1 MNRWYNDK
9 PAEMIIEFGK
19 MKQIVSVWLSD
30 TFGVVP
36 SWIKPKGRYNVIN
49 FLVQTDELKIS
60 IDIFVSELVKIDD
73 GHYAYTPRRFE
84 KYMIPEDAPVIIDRV
99 WCVITDLETKK
110 RKQHDILIPM
120 RYHVPMRYRDKN
132 RLAYVIYL
140 FGMQKYLS
148 EDIVLSLRTQLE
160 NYAIWKVIN
169 K

>member
-1 MNRWYNDK
+1 MDRWYNDK

-19 MKQIVSVWLSD
+19 MKQIVSAWLSD

-60 IDIFVSELVKIDD
+60 IDIFVSELIKIDD
-73 GHYAYTPRRFE
+73 EHYAYRPRRYE
-84 KYMIPEDAPVIIDRV
+84 QYAIPEDAPVIINRV
-99 WCVITDLETKK
+99 WGVITDLETKK

-120 RYHVPMRYRDKN
+120 RYHDRN
-132 RLAYVIYL
+132 RLAYVIYN
-140 FGMQKYLS
+140 FGMQRYLP
-148 EDIVLSLRTQLE
+148 EGVVPELRTQLE
-160 NYAIWKVIN
+160 NYSVWKVIN